1 MDLKPYGGNNT
12 LEITIRSIKMIVGYN
27 CLLISY
33 FFLQK
38 KKIQMVFSKIKNK
51 N

>member
-12 LEITIRSIKMIVGYN
+12 LEITIKSIKMIVGYN

-38 KKIQMVFSKIKNK
+38 KKNPNGIFKNK
-51 N
+51 K